1 MEEHLEAYHS
11 DIFKKL
17 KRNRPIRHRTRPAEA
32 LFFQLDFDDSG
43 AYVEVVN
50 IRGDA
55 VDAPYECYSGP
66 TRDVLKTLDGLQ
78 HQKGFHIDWGSPAR
92 DRLYLAENEHLIWQL
107 ARCDNL
113 VGPDMKPIR
122 FADGDGRISLCID
135 MKRKYMTAEIGLSHP
150 ENGNGRP
157 RLISETHALCGD
169 TLFRIEPIGE
179 NFTDLALFETR
190 ILPKNLEKYLSLLY
204 SYFQNISVQ
213 YEDYHVETGPP
224 KTARPTLIFEKVD
237 PDKTLYLRIS
247 NSLTGFEPDFFDH
260 YDITRIVGFNPLEK
274 KMVVREIS
282 QEPLYEALAEVER
295 LLKKHRRQ
303 NKNAD
308 YFVDENL
315 FILPETLARP
325 FIHKD
330 LPQLI
335 TRYVMLGAERLKSY
349 KVKPVRPRLDLN
361 LSHGI
366 DFLQGGAS
374 LDIEGEKI
382 SLFDALSQY
391 GKNSYIRLSDGTNA
405 ILNREYMDK
414 LSRIFKKKKDKVKI
428 SFFDLPIVEELID
441 EKIAKASFQRSR
453 EIFQGFNT
461 IQKSKPR
468 LPDINAELRSY
479 QKQGFKWLKYLNKNR
494 LGGCLADDMGL
505 GKTIQTLALLGS
517 VYPGESK
524 PSLVVMPKSL
534 LFNWENEIQK
544 FTPQLTRAVYHGPER
559 DLESAKSKQLILT
572 TYAMMRNDI
581 EALKEVPFAYAIL
594 DESQN
599 IKNLQSQTS
608 RAAMLLQA
616 DHRLALSG
624 TPVENNLGELYALFR
639 FLNPAMFGSVEEF
652 TKFYAV
658 PIQKED
664 DKEALR
670 ELKKKIYPFI
680 LRRLKRDVLKDL
692 PDKIEQTLYV
702 DMSEEQT
709 EFYEERRRFY
719 YEMIQTQIARSGIHR
734 SQFFI
739 LQAMT
744 ELRQIASVPEA
755 KTENAILSPKRE
767 VLTAHIEEVVAN
779 RHKVLVFANY
789 LHSLECIG
797 EDLDRLGIDYLVMTG
812 ATRDR
817 QGLVDRFQKDTD
829 CKVFLMTL
837 KTGGYGINLTAADY
851 IFIYEP
857 WWNQAA
863 ENQAVDRT
871 HRIGQDKTVFSYKL
885 IARGSIEEKI
895 LELQKLKRKL
905 FEDLITSDGAAIKSL
920 NEDDIRFILG

>member
-1 MEEHLEAYHS
+1 MEEHLEPYHS
-11 DIFKKL
+11 DIFDKL
-17 KRNRPIRHRTRPAEA
+17 KRNRAIRHRSRPAEA
-32 LFFQLDFDDSG
+32 LFFQLDFDDTG
-43 AYVEVVN
+43 AFIEVVN
-50 IRGDA
+50 ARGDS
-55 VDAPYECYSGP
+55 VEAPYECYSGP
-66 TRDVLKTLDGLQ
+66 TRDVLKMLDGLR
-78 HQKGFHIDWGSPAR
+78 HQKGFRIDWGAPAP
-92 DRLYLAENEHLIWQL
+92 DRLYLAENEHLTWQL

-113 VGPDMKPIR
+113 VGPDMAPIR
-122 FADGDGRISLCID
+122 FAEGDGRIAVRID
-135 MKRKYMTAEIGLSHP
+135 MKRKYMTAEVGLVHP
-150 ENGNGRP
+150 ENGDGRP
-157 RLISETHALCGD
+157 RLVSETHALCGD
-169 TLFRIEPIGE
+169 TLYRIDPVGE
-179 NFTDLALFETR
+179 NYSDLPLFETR

-204 SYFQNISVQ
+204 SYFQNVSVR
-213 YEDYHVETGPP
+213 YEDYRVETGPA
-224 KTARPTLIFEKVD
+224 KTARPTLVFEKVD
-237 PDKTLYLRIS
+237 SDKTLYLRIS
-247 NSLTGFEPDFFDH
+247 TSLSGFEPDFFDH
-260 YDITRIVGFNPLEK
+260 YDVTRIVGLNELEK
-274 KMVVREIS
+274 KMVVREVS
-282 QEPLYEALAEVER
+282 QEPLYEALAEVDR
-295 LLKKHRRQ
+295 LLKKHSKQ
-303 NKNAD
+303 AKTGD
-308 YFVDENL
+308 YFVEDNL
-315 FILPETLARP
+315 FVIQEALARP

-330 LPQLI
+330 LPELI
-335 TRYVMLGAERLKSY
+335 TRYVMMGAERLKSY
-349 KVKPVRPRLDLN
+349 KVKPVKPRLDLN

-366 DFLQGGAS
+366 DFLQGGAH

-391 GKNSYIRLSDGTNA
+391 NKNSYIRLSDGTHA
-405 ILNREYMDK
+405 ILNREYIDK

-441 EKIAKASFQRSR
+441 EKIAEASFQRSR

-461 IQKSKPR
+461 IQRTKPR
-468 LPDINAELRSY
+468 LPEIRAELRSY
-479 QKQGFKWLKYLNKNR
+479 QKQGFKWLKYLHQNG

-517 VYPGESK
+517 IYPAETR

-544 FTPQLTRAVYHGPER
+544 FTPQLTCAVYHGPDR
-559 DLESAKSKQLILT
+559 DLKAARSKQLILT

-581 EALKEVPFAYAIL
+581 EAFKEIPFAYVVL

-624 TPVENNLGELYALFR
+624 TPVENNLGELYSLFR
-639 FLNPAMFGSVEEF
+639 FLNPAMFGSVEDF

-702 DMSEEQT
+702 DMSDEQT

-719 YEMIQTQIARSGIHR
+719 YDMIQSQIAQSGFNKSR
-734 SQFFI
+734 FFI

-755 KTENAILSPKRE
+755 KTENAIRSPKRE
-767 VLTAHIEEVVAN
+767 ILMEQIEEVVAN
-779 RHKVLVFANY
+779 RHKVLVFASF

-797 EDLDRLGIDYLVMTG
+797 EDLERLGIDYQVMTG

-817 QGLVDRFQKDTD
+817 QELVNRFQKDPD
-829 CKVFLMTL
+829 CKAFLMTL

-851 IFIYEP
+851 IFIYDP
-857 WWNQAA
+857 WWNQAS

-895 LELQKLKRKL
+895 LELQKIKSKL
-905 FEDLITSDGAAIKSL
+905 FEDLISSDGAAIKSL
-920 NEDDIRFILG
+920 SEDDIQFILG